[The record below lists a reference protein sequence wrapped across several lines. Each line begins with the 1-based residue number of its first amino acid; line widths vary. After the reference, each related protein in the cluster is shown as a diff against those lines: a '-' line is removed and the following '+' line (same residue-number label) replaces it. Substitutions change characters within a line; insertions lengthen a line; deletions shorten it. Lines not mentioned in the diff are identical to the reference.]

1 MKFFARLIAA
11 LLLVG
16 GLWNVGFA
24 QQETAQDQTKH
35 DHMDHDHSQHMQADA
50 LAPQVISAARARVG
64 ALDISNGFTRA
75 MPPAARTGGGFLS
88 ITNTGATDDRLLAVR
103 SPQAGKMELHD
114 MTMRNDVMVMREI
127 IGGLLLPAGETV
139 HLAPGGK
146 HMMFLQV
153 ETPFVK
159 GTEVQITLQ
168 FEKAGTVELA
178 LPVAGIGATGLDQ

>member
-1 MKFFARLIAA
+1 MFFARSIAA

-16 GLWNVGFA
+16 GLWNVGLA
-24 QQETAQDQTKH
+24 QQETAQDQTK
-35 DHMDHDHSQHMQADA
+35 HDHSQHMQADA
-50 LAPQVISAARARVG
+50 LAPQVISAARAQVG

-88 ITNTGATDDRLLAVR
+88 ITNSGASDDRLLGVR

-168 FEKAGTVELA
+168 FEKAGTVELD
-178 LPVAGIGATGLDQ
+178 LPVAGIGATGLD